1 MAEDIYAR
9 IRTAA
14 FELLA
19 EGIWPTVV
27 EVRARLGSGSNTTI
41 NNTLKLWRQEF
52 LAKMATSARRP
63 DLPLALSEAFEVVW
77 QQACEHAENALD
89 AMRAEIVTERVQLQT
104 QLQTAQQLAEN
115 RLTLLTEQAQALEL
129 GEKRLA
135 ETASALQTETQARQQ
150 QQELYK
156 QLAEKLSHAEAKII
170 ATETQM
176 TAKLLEAEEET
187 KRQLQEVRA
196 EAEKREALAY
206 ERLEGLRI
214 RLYEQIEEERK
225 QMQQERQRQENET
238 QQARQETARIEALW
252 QERLAGRER
261 EIGHIKAKLEG
272 LTERRDELEAA
283 LQAEKEQGRAVSE
296 KVLQLSGDL
305 AQAHGAVAAQE
316 ERIVARLTM
325 LVTTQ
330 GETLSLLTEAERY
343 DYLHKALIG

>member
-63 DLPLALSEAFEVVW
+63 DLPAALSEAFEVVW

-89 AMRAEIVTERVQLQT
+89 SMRAEIVAERVQLQA
-104 QLQTAQQLAEN
+104 QLQTAQQLAED
-115 RLTLLTEQAQALEL
+115 RLALLTEQAQAREHS
-129 GEKRLA
+129 ENQLA
-135 ETASALQTETQARQQ
+135 ETVLALQAETLAKQ
-150 QQELYK
+150 QQEDLHK
-156 QLAEKLSHAEAKII
+156 QFAEKLTHAEAQII
-170 ATETQM
+170 ATEALMAT
-176 TAKLLEAEEET
+176 KLQEAEEET
-187 KRQLQEVRA
+187 KQQLQEVRT
-196 EAEKREALAY
+196 EAEKRETLAY

-225 QMQQERQRQENET
+225 QMLQERQRQESET

-272 LTERRDELEAA
+272 LAERRDELEGA
-283 LQAEKEQGRAVSE
+283 LLTEKEQGRAAAE
-296 KVLQLSGDL
+296 KLLQLSGDL
-305 AQAHGAVAAQE
+305 ALAHGAVAAQE
-316 ERIVARLTM
+316 ERTIARLAM

-330 GETLSLLTEAERY
+330 GDALSQLTEAERY
-343 DYLHKALIG
+343 EYLHKALIG